1 MSPRWRDVRVFIS
14 STFRDMDAERDI
26 LMKRV
31 FLRLR
36 ECLLPYRIHLIDMDL
51 HWGIT
56 PEEAENDR
64 VLDLCLEQIDV
75 CRPFFLGI
83 LGDCNDIVSRAHG

>member
-1 MSPRWRDVRVFIS
+1 VFIS

-26 LMKRV
+26 LVKRV
-31 FLRLR
+31 FPRLR
-36 ECLLPYRIHLIDMDL
+36 ERLLPYRIHLFDIDL
-51 HWGIT
+51 RWGIT

-75 CRPFFLGI
+75 CRPFFVGI
-83 LGDCNDIVSRAHG
+83 LGVMGSRL